1 MKKFTYVITLLLAAS
16 MVVLAGCDPTIDVS
30 GRKVKFTAASKATPA
45 TKTAYVGQPSGG
57 WQTIGWVSGN
67 TPDKIRIYCPK
78 EDGVFSYFGDTATW
92 TETDQ
97 VFSLD
102 YVYADY
108 TIKGVSNSGHE
119 SNASLAN
126 VDGNGLI
133 WSGSDAA
140 TFYAAYPYSTAI
152 CSNTSNQL
160 RFALQIPAGQTGDP
174 ADVADMPLLAIQ
186 KDVAGGSDVHLD
198 FYPAFSAYE
207 FHLKSADE
215 TKLTIDSFTLSSAS
229 TDTKMWLTGTCYYDL
244 NRLSN
249 TSMVVADDPHF
260 LKNSALDFDS
270 DCGRS
275 ITISVGQEI
284 TKTTEATFTLFALP
298 CAIDQMSISVTFTP
312 EGGTQTTK
320 SLKLKKNDNWITFP
334 AGHKA
339 LITGLAVEAGAQW
352 NYKIQ
357 LDPDSIEW
365 DLTTLQ
371 TSFSQNIQTSPFEI
385 ENAIE
390 NGWTD
395 NHHYYPSGTE
405 DYNIRTLDMNKNY
418 GTTAGVPNKPYF
430 VVTFRPQA
438 PLGGYWRLD
447 PQAPG
452 DDQAGMGTA
461 AFKVEVWDTDSNT
474 GSTDLKGQI
483 MDKTVTLHITSN
495 VTDDQRT
502 TDHAIIL
509 KSYFNTSV
517 SFDENSTYSADSEIQ
532 DAHKDG
538 SFSFWRFV
546 IPKKN

>member
-1 MKKFTYVITLLLAAS
+1 MKNSVFSITLLLAAA
-16 MVVLAGCDPTIDVS
+16 MVVLAGCDPTLNTE
-30 GRKVKFTAASKATPA
+30 GRKVKFTAASKSSPM
-45 TKTAYVGQPSGG
+45 TKTVYGG
-57 WQTIGWVSGN
+57 MNGN
-67 TPDKIRIYCPK
+67 IQAINWSSTDKIRIYSP
-78 EDGVFSYFGDTATW
+78 DTNVYVQNSDPSEPNGTW
-92 TETDQ
+92 KPTDEA
-97 VFSLD
+97 FELN
-102 YVYADY
+102 YWYADY
-108 TIKGVSNSGHE
+108 RLVPT
-119 SNASLAN
+119 ASDPSRATLEN
-126 VDGNGLI
+126 TNGNGLA
-133 WSGSDAA
+133 WNGSGTA
-140 TFYAAYPYSTAI
+140 TFYAAYPFDTAI
-152 CSNTSNQL
+152 SSDLSKQL
-160 RFALQIPAGQTGDP
+160 RLAVYVPSSQTGAA
-174 ADVADMPLLAIQ
+174 ADVQLMPMIAIQ
-186 KDVAGGSDVHLD
+186 PNVSSGGEVNLN
-198 FYPAFSAYE
+198 FYPAFSAFE
-207 FHLKSADE
+207 FHLKSADNQS
-215 TKLTIDSFTLSSAS
+215 LTINSFKLESGATNEP
-229 TDTKMWLTGTCYYDL
+229 LTGYCHYNL
-244 NRLSN
+244 NLLPTES
-249 TSMVVADDPHF
+249 VATEGFDSHY
-260 LKNSALDFDS
+260 LKNSALS
-270 DCGRS
+270 YEQKGNS
-275 ITISVGQEI
+275 VEIPLNQTITNSS
-284 TKTTEATFTLFALP
+284 EAVFTIFTLPVAL
-298 CAIDQMSISVTFTP
+298 SNLTISVTFTP

-320 SLKLKKNDNWITFP
+320 SLKLKKNDNWISFP

-371 TSFSQNIQTSPFEI
+371 TSFSQNIQTTPFEI
-385 ENAIE
+385 ANAIE

-395 NHHYYPSGTE
+395 DHHYYPSGTE

-509 KSYFNTSV
+509 KSYFSTSV